1 VTSPSISRAL
11 AARWEKAFMDDMS
24 ALNVLPPSTLTRVS
38 EYVPEI
44 VSFVERVVERG
55 FAYSDGEGG
64 VWFDVKAFDG
74 HKSEGQAWEHT
85 YAKLAPWSKGNT
97 RLLEEGEGA
106 SYPSRLSSC
115 LRVAH

>member
-1 VTSPSISRAL
+1 MA
-11 AARWEKAFMDDMS
+11 DMS

-85 YAKLAPWSKGNT
+85 YAKLAPWSKGNM
-97 RLLEEGEGA
+97 RLLEEGEGSSAA
-106 SYPSRLSSC
+106 SFLLIVLISN
-115 LRVAH
+115 